1 MKTLK
6 DIHQDLS
13 LSHPPDQDWGL
24 VNGETG
30 RTKDFIE
37 YFNNNEQ
44 FIDKPTRLSYLDL
57 VISSY
62 NQNVLEN
69 KNIKHLYKPFKDY
82 ILKHNESFY
91 DVIIGYWISIRDDDE
106 FPVGYV
112 IEEIIDQR
120 KS

>member
-30 RTKDFIE
+30 RTKGFIE
-37 YFNNNEQ
+37 YFNSNEQ

-62 NQNVLEN
+62 NQSGTPICGTQLHNHS
-69 KNIKHLYKPFKDY
+69 ISYK
-82 ILKHNESFY
+82 
-91 DVIIGYWISIRDDDE
+91 
-106 FPVGYV
+106 
-112 IEEIIDQR
+112 
-120 KS
+120 